1 MLEEL
6 TQEEEIDLFLKSYKG
21 RGNLFEKGLMDLFLK
36 SYKEKYNLAEEEL
49 KKSFLE
55 LYKEKHSLSEA
66 GLKESFLKLYPEK
79 YYLSEK
85 ELLEFRDYCDKK
97 VERIVVSAAEYDL
110 LPVIKYFI
118 ENGGNPYFFVIKNYD
133 EVSNILNVA
142 ATKGSLDIINY
153 LLDNNIFTVDQ
164 RATENSQ
171 TPFYSAVEWNNIE
184 TAKFLLERGAEVN
197 AKFNHIGSRETTAL
211 TYIFALNNRVEMAK
225 LCLKH

>member
-171 TPFYSAVEWNNIE
+171 TPFYSTVE
-184 TAKFLLERGAEVN
+184 
-197 AKFNHIGSRETTAL
+197 
-211 TYIFALNNRVEMAK
+211 
-225 LCLKH
+225 